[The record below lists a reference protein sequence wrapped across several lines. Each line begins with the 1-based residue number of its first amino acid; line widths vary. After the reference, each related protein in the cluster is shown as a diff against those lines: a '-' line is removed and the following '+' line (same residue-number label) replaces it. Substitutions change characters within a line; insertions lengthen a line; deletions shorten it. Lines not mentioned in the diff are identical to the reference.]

1 MKVACGKGYE
11 ILLVR
16 KSAVDV
22 RKSAVDVRKSAVDVR
37 KSAVDV
43 RKSAAKSVDRR
54 KKVW

>member
-22 RKSAVDVRKSAVDVR
+22 RKSA
-37 KSAVDV
+37 
-43 RKSAAKSVDRR
+43 AKSVDRR